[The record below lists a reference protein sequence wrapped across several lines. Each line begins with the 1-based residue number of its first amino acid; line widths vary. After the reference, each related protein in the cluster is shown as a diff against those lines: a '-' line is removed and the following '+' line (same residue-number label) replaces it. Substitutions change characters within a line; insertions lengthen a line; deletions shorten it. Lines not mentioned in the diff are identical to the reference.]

1 MIRSLGNDVGG
12 LLTGPHVPRLRRVR
26 QRARVD
32 RDQRALYR
40 SVPVSP
46 RPRAAPSRLAWLAL
60 LALAACGGPP
70 RHAVTSA
77 PTSAPVAVSAPAAP
91 APHCQPDLDAGCGA
105 DPESARA
112 FVADVEDHL
121 RALWVARD
129 RANWVNENF
138 ITDDTEELAAA
149 GEEATAAYVG
159 EAIGRS
165 KRFDPIRAQLPQD
178 VARKLY
184 LLSLAQTIPSPSDP
198 RERSELAGIEAW
210 MTGAY
215 GKGQYCPPPGSPL
228 FKEALK
234 VQARAKSAAP
244 CLHLE
249 DLSRVLA
256 KSRDFAELV
265 LAWRGWHATA
275 APMKDRYARYVEL
288 ANEGAKEIGFDD
300 VGALW
305 RAGYDMSPADFEAEI
320 ERLWADVKPLYDEL
334 HCYVR
339 ARLQAKYGKDR
350 VPDHAPIPAQL
361 LGNMWAQEWNNIA
374 DLVTPYP
381 AEPSLDVSRA
391 LEAGR
396 WDAVKMVKQGERFFT
411 GLGFDPLP
419 KTFWERSLFTR
430 PRDREVV
437 CHASAWDVT
446 WSGDLRVKVC
456 LEPSEED
463 FVTIHHELGHDFYFQ
478 RYERL
483 PILFQQGA
491 NDGFH
496 EAIGDTIALSVTPAY
511 LRGLGLLPAASPRR
525 GAAGIGRSRAHQS
538 ANEDGAREDRVPSVR
553 APHRQVA
560 VGRVLG
566 EGPTRRLQRRVV
578 EAQGE
583 VPGRDRARLPHRR
596 RLRSRREVP
605 RRIEHAL
612 RAVLPRAH
620 LPVSVPSRPLPG
632 GGRHRA
638 SLRVLDPRQQEGRRA
653 PDDDAL
659 SRRHPPVARCARGDR
674 RRAYGERGADARV
687 LRAAPE
693 VARGSEQGATV
704 RLVKI

>member
-1 MIRSLGNDVGG
+1 M
-12 LLTGPHVPRLRRVR
+12 
-26 QRARVD
+26 
-32 RDQRALYR
+32 
-40 SVPVSP
+40 SP
-46 RPRAAPSRLAWLAL
+46 RTRAAPSRLAWLAL

-70 RHAVTSA
+70 RHAVASA
-77 PTSAPVAVSAPAAP
+77 PTSAPVSAPAAP

-178 VARKLY
+178 VGRKLY

-198 RERSELAGIEAW
+198 RERAELAGIEAW

-228 FKEALK
+228 FQEALK

-265 LAWRGWHATA
+265 LAWQGWHATA

-525 GAAGIGRSRAHQS
+525 GAAGS
-538 ANEDGAREDRVPSVR
+538 ADPALINQQMKMALEKVAFLPFGLLIDKWRWDVFSGKVPP
-553 APHRQVA
+553 ADYNA
-560 VGRVLG
+560 AWW
-566 EGPTRRLQRRVV
+566 RLK
-578 EAQGE
+578 EKYQG
-583 VPGRDRARLPHRR
+583 VSA
-596 RLRSRREVP
+596 
-605 RRIEHAL
+605 
-612 RAVLPRAH
+612 
-620 LPVSVPSRPLPG
+620 PVSRTADDFDPGAKFHVASSTPYVRYFLARIYQFQFHRALCQAAGDTGPLYECSIHDSKKAGERLMTMLSLGATRPWPDALEAIG
-632 GGRHRA
+632 GGRTA
-638 SLRVLDPRQQEGRRA
+638 SAEPMLEYFAPLRKWLAEANRGRQCGW
-653 PDDDAL
+653 
-659 SRRHPPVARCARGDR
+659 
-674 RRAYGERGADARV
+674 
-687 LRAAPE
+687 
-693 VARGSEQGATV
+693 
-704 RLVKI
+704 